1 MIFFCYEVIM
11 MNQLAQKLSSFFV
24 LHDLISSDEQH
35 IYTYCFEIILSSIFA
50 WGSVICIAILANLIF
65 PTILYMGGFFI
76 FRSLAG
82 GYHAKTHLNCYFL
95 SLTTYLLFLF
105 VAKLSP
111 VSGYWIVSII
121 FIVIATPT
129 LFFLAPVDHKNN
141 PFTDDKKWQL
151 KIKIRILL
159 FIYLFIMLFLL
170 YLDYVSIV
178 FYFSCG
184 FLQAAISV
192 AVAFNLNRKEEK
204 TCIDFSSN

>member
-1 MIFFCYEVIM
+1 M

-24 LHDLISSDEQH
+24 FHGLIFSDEQH

-65 PTILYMGGFFI
+65 PTVLYMGGFFL
-76 FRSLAG
+76 FRSLSG
-82 GYHAKTHLNCYFL
+82 GYHAKTHLNCYLL

-105 VAKLSP
+105 TAKFLP
-111 VSGYWIVSII
+111 VSTYWIISIA
-121 FIVIATPT
+121 FIVVASPT
-129 LFFLAPVDHKNN
+129 LFFIAPVDHKNN
-141 PFTDDKKWQL
+141 PFADDKKKQL
-151 KIKIRILL
+151 KTKIRILL

-170 YLDYVSIV
+170 YSNYVSIV

-192 AVAFNLNRKEEK
+192 AVAFILKRKEEK
-204 TCIDFSSN
+204 TCINFSSN